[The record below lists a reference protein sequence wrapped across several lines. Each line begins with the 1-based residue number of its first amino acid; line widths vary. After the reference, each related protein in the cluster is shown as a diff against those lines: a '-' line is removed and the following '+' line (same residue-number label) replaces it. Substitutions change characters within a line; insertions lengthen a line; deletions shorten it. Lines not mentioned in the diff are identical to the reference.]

1 MPGFL
6 SLMMPGMARM
16 PGMAKMPTGTPQ
28 LPDVKPTRL
37 LTGEPF
43 DESAFATPVDA
54 LKHATNL
61 FAQGQIT
68 GDDFAGLHHRLTNK
82 IAALA
87 AQSPELPPTGKTAA
101 QGNQQ
106 DFASSLG
113 GWPPV

>member
-1 MPGFL
+1 
-6 SLMMPGMARM
+6 
-16 PGMAKMPTGTPQ
+16 
-28 LPDVKPTRL
+28 LPDIKPTRL
-37 LTGEPF
+37 LTGELF
-43 DESAFATPVDA
+43 DESAFGTPVDA

-61 FAQGQIT
+61 YAQGQIT
-68 GDDFAGLHHRLTNK
+68 GDDFEGLHQRLTNK
-82 IAALA
+82 IA